1 MLLRRLQSWKRSR
14 VLRRQPLP
22 DELWSAVTRPMD
34 LLQGLS
40 TDDLRRLRLLTTLF
54 LHEKEFFGIRDFQ
67 VSDEV
72 QLQIGVQACLL
83 ILNLDLDCYR
93 GWRSIIIYPDSF
105 LVPREETD
113 EAGIVHTGRDLLA
126 GESWEGG
133 PVVISWADC
142 APGAHPYGSGT
153 NVVIHEFAHKLD
165 MQNGVPNGLP
175 PLQRGMEAAAWS
187 AAFSA
192 AFATITA
199 RVERDEDTVL
209 DPYAAEDPAEF
220 FAVVSE
226 CFFEAPRLL
235 QAEFPA
241 VYGQLVL
248 YYRQDPGARRLEGER
263 VRG

>member
-1 MLLRRLQSWKRSR
+1 MLLRRLQSWKRGR
-14 VLRRQPLP
+14 VLRRWPLP
-22 DELWSAVTRPMD
+22 DDLWFAVTEPMD
-34 LLQGLS
+34 LLRGL
-40 TDDLRRLRLLTTLF
+40 TAAELRRLRFWTTLF
-54 LHEKEFFGIRDFQ
+54 LHEKEFFGAGEFLA
-67 VSDEV
+67 SEEV
-72 QLQIGVQACLL
+72 KLQIGVQACLL

-93 GWRSIIIYPDSF
+93 GWRSIIVYPDTF

-142 APGAHPYGSGT
+142 APGAHPYGDDT

-175 PLQRGMEAAAWS
+175 PMHREMETAVWS

-199 RVERDEDTVL
+199 RVEQGEDTVI

-241 VYGQLVL
+241 VYRQLVL
-248 YYRQDPGARRLEGER
+248 YYRQDPAVRR
-263 VRG
+263 